1 MINSFSFMDAAQFK
15 AEVFC
20 WKDLLY
26 RLALRLLNN
35 SSEAEDAVQHTM
47 MNMWQRKDDLNKIE
61 NLKPFVIKALKNDCI
76 NRLKKEKT
84 IERHHGQ
91 FGKIQSFSTEVSNGN
106 MIEIIKGEINKLPE
120 KQRLIIQLCDVEGLD
135 IKEIA
140 GIVNIDEGAVRTNL
154 SRARQKVKL
163 QIIKLQEYEE
173 RKL

>member
-1 MINSFSFMDAAQFK
+1 MDAAQFK

-35 SSEAEDAVQHTM
+35 ASEAEDAVQHTM
-47 MNMWQRKDDLNKIE
+47 MNMWQKKDGLNKIE
-61 NLKPFVIKALKNDCI
+61 NVKSFVIKALKNDCL

-91 FGKIQSFSTEVSNGN
+91 FGKMQSFSTEVSNGN
-106 MIEIIKGEINKLPE
+106 MVAIIKDEINKLPE
-120 KQRLIIQLCDVEGLD
+120 KQRLIIQLCDVEGFD
-135 IKEIA
+135 TKEISA
-140 GIVNIDEGAVRTNL
+140 IMDIDEGAVRTNL
-154 SRARQKVKL
+154 SRARQKVKM
-163 QIIKLQEYEE
+163 QIIKLREYEE

>member
-1 MINSFSFMDAAQFK
+1 MEAAQFK

-35 SSEAEDAVQHTM
+35 TTEAEDAVQHTM
-47 MNMWQRKDDLNKIE
+47 MKMWQRKDELNRME
-61 NLKPFVIKALKNDCI
+61 NIRAFVIEALKNDCL

-84 IERHHGQ
+84 IERHHEQ
-91 FGKIQSFSTEVSNGN
+91 FAKMRSLSTENSNGN
-106 MIEIIKGEINKLPE
+106 MVAIIKDEINNLPQ
-120 KQRLIIQLCDVEGLD
+120 KQRLIIQLCDVEGFP

-140 GIVNIDEGAVRTNL
+140 GIVDIDEGAVRTNL
-154 SRARQKVKL
+154 SRARQKVKM
-163 QIIKLQEYEE
+163 QIRKLQAYEE